1 MKPLSTLFAV
11 AIATTCHA
19 QAPLPVQVFS
29 GAKIQSQTAALIAS
43 ARASGSSGTKLGD
56 YSSHTIEISV
66 RTKSGGAEVHAH
78 FDDIFLVTKGTATLI
93 TGGTVIDPT
102 AEKNG
107 ETKGRG
113 IRGGRSQILAKGD
126 VVNIPAG
133 TPHQLILAP
142 GTIYASIVIKVRE
155 P

>member
-1 MKPLSTLFAV
+1 MKLLLTLAAV
-11 AIATTCHA
+11 AIALTCQA
-19 QAPLPVQVFS
+19 QTPRQVQVFS
-29 GAKIQSQTAALIAS
+29 AATIQSQTAALIAS
-43 ARASGSSGTKLGD
+43 ARTSGSSGTTLVD
-56 YSSHTIEISV
+56 YSSHAIEISV

-93 TGGTVIDPT
+93 TGGTVIGPK

-107 ETKGRG
+107 ETKGQG
-113 IRGGRSQILAKGD
+113 IRDGHAQTISKGE
-126 VVNIPAG
+126 VVHIPAG

-142 GTIYASIVIKVRE
+142 GSRYASIVIKIRE